1 MKKQDV
7 VIIGSG
13 PNGLSAGIFL
23 AMQGLEVL
31 ILEKEATVGGGMR
44 TAECTL
50 PGFHH
55 DICSAVHP
63 MGYLSPWFKQLH
75 LENFGLEWVFPK
87 ASVAHPLD
95 NQPAVILEKS
105 LAETAKGLGID
116 AGNYQNLLQPF
127 IRQIDNLLADT
138 MKPIGWPDHPVLLAE
153 FGWKAILPA
162 SIFGALFFKN
172 VRAKA
177 LFAGCAAHSILPF
190 DKLFTS
196 AMGLLFLAT
205 GHAVDWPV
213 VKGGTQNLAEALLQC
228 FLHAGGKVQ
237 FQHPVNN
244 FRDLPAAQAYIFDT
258 DPVQL
263 STIANERFPSGYAR
277 RLQKYNF
284 GPGVFKIDYALEG
297 SIPWKDQRC
306 LEASTVHVGGTLAE
320 IAAAEKDSWVGK
332 HPEKPFVLVSQ
343 QSQFDTSRSP
353 QGKHTAWAYCH
364 VPFGSE
370 KDMTR
375 EIENQLE
382 RFAPG
387 FRDLVLARKSINTRQ
402 FQTYNPNY
410 VGGAVTGGATDISQ
424 LFTRPVARWDPYSTP
439 DPAIFICS
447 ASTPPGG
454 GVHGMNG
461 FHAARSVYKKCFG
474 GK

>member
-1 MKKQDV
+1 MKKHDV
-7 VIIGSG
+7 VIVGSG

-23 AMQGLEVL
+23 ASQGLDVL

-50 PGFHH
+50 PGFQH

-75 LENFGLEWVFPK
+75 LENFGLEWIFPK
-87 ASVAHPLD
+87 ISVAHPLD
-95 NQPAVILEKS
+95 DQPAVVLEKS
-105 LAETAKGLGID
+105 IVQTADSLGID
-116 AGNYQNLLQPF
+116 ARNYKKLLQPF
-127 IRQIDNLLADT
+127 VRQIEYLLADT
-138 MKPIGWPDHPVLLAE
+138 MKPLGWPDHPFLLAE
-153 FGWKAILPA
+153 FGFKAILPA
-162 SIFGALFFKN
+162 SVFGSLFFKN
-172 VRAKA
+172 ERARA

-213 VKGGTQNLAEALLQC
+213 VKGGTQNLANALLQC
-228 FLHAGGKVQ
+228 FIHFGGKIQYETPVSH
-237 FQHPVNN
+237 FQELPV
-244 FRDLPAAQAYIFDT
+244 AKVYIFDT
-258 DPVQL
+258 DPFQMAE
-263 STIANERFPSGYAR
+263 IAKDRFSSGYAS

-284 GPGVFKIDYALEG
+284 GPGVFKMDYALDG
-297 SIPWKDQRC
+297 PIPWKDTRC
-306 LEASTVHVGGTLAE
+306 LEASTVHVGGKLSE
-320 IAAAEKDSWVGK
+320 IAASEKDCWEGK
-332 HPEKPFVLVSQ
+332 HHPKPFVLVSQ
-343 QSQFDTSRSP
+343 QSQFDNTRSP
-353 QGKHTAWAYCH
+353 EGKHTAWAYCH

-370 KDMTR
+370 RDMTK
-375 EIENQLE
+375 EIEDQLE

-387 FRDLVLARKSINTRQ
+387 FRDLVLARKSMNTRQ

-461 FHAARSVYKKCFG
+461 FHAARSVFKKCFG